1 MILVSNRKITV
12 QSPGRINLI
21 GEHTDYN
28 LGFVLPAAI
37 NKYVTVEIEERN
49 DELIELISI
58 NNQQTYRTSL
68 SEIHQSTL
76 HWPDYALGVVSE
88 LQKANHSIKGFS
100 AIISGNIPVGAGL
113 SSSAAY
119 ECAMVFALNEVFN
132 LGLTKQEMVQLAQ
145 AAENNFVGLQ
155 CGIMDM
161 FASMMGKENHA
172 IRLDCRS
179 LDYEYFPVV
188 LGDFKIVLLDTQVK
202 HSLAS
207 SEYNTRR
214 KECEI
219 GINLIKQKYPSI
231 QSLRDATLNM
241 VNDCITDITVK
252 KRCTFIVEEI
262 ERVLNA
268 CTLLNEGKLAEFGRE
283 MYATHNGLSRQYEV
297 SCQELDFL
305 VNECLGYKEILGA
318 RMMGGGFGGCIISLM
333 HKDAI
338 DNITGRMASLYK
350 RNMQKEMLVYVADI
364 VNGTNTINKNS
375 P

>member
-1 MILVSNRKITV
+1 MSNRKITV

-76 HWPDYALGVVSE
+76 HWPDYTLGVVSE
-88 LQKANHSIKGFS
+88 LQKASHSIKGFS
-100 AIISGNIPVGAGL
+100 AIISGNIPVGSGL